1 MQAPLSLPWGAMTRS
16 FFRKNIDAMGPY
28 VPGEQ
33 PPAGAR
39 VIKLNTNENPYP
51 PSPRVAEAVKASAEH
66 VRLYPDPESAKLR
79 EAASRAYGFPA
90 DWIIAGNGS
99 DELLSV
105 LVRAFVEEGGAVSYP
120 VPTYSLY
127 RTLVRAQGAEAR
139 EIPWPED
146 YSLPKGLDG
155 RLVLVCRPNAPTGTM
170 VTLDSLRDLAR
181 RLQGILCVDEAYVE
195 FADDDALPLVREF
208 DNVVVLRTL
217 SKSFSL
223 AGARVGLGIARPEVI
238 QGLRKVKDSYNL
250 SRMAQ
255 AAGEA
260 ALSDLETMRR
270 NIARVRATRERLAGR
285 LEQMGL
291 PCLPSQAN
299 FVLARVGPEARAVY
313 RALKD
318 RGILVRHFDEDRI
331 RDAIRISIG
340 TDEQVDALLAALEEI
355 LRPARS

>member
-1 MQAPLSLPWGAMTRS
+1 MRARLSLPWGAMTRS

-33 PPAGAR
+33 PAAGDR

-51 PSPRVAEAVKASAEH
+51 PSPKVAEAVAASAG
-66 VRLYPDPESAKLR
+66 VIRLYPDPESVKFRQAVSK
-79 EAASRAYGFPA
+79 AYGFPV

-105 LVRAFVEEGGAVSYP
+105 LVRAFVGEGEDVAYP

-139 EIPWPED
+139 EVPWPED
-146 YSLPKGLDG
+146 YTLPPGLDA
-155 RLVLVCRPNAPTGTM
+155 RLVFVARPNAPTGTM
-170 VTLDSLRDLAR
+170 VPLEDLRGLAR
-181 RLQGILCVDEAYVE
+181 RLQGVLCVDEAYVD
-195 FADDDALPLVREF
+195 FADDDAMALVREF

-223 AGARVGLGIARPEVI
+223 AGARVGFGVAKPEVI
-238 QGLRKVKDSYNL
+238 TGLRKVKDSYNL

-260 ALSDLETMRR
+260 ALSDLETMRA
-270 NIARVRATRERLAGR
+270 NAARIKATRARLVGR
-285 LEQMGL
+285 LDKMGI

-299 FVLARVGPEARAVY
+299 FVLARIGPEARTVY
-313 RALKD
+313 EQLKR
-318 RGILVRHFDEDRI
+318 RGILIRYFDQDRL
-331 RDAIRISIG
+331 RESIRISIG
-340 TDEQVDALLAALEEI
+340 TDEQIDELVAAIHEI
-355 LRPARS
+355 LRSLRA